1 MKKKHKE
8 GLQGATF
15 GMMEGV
21 VMVIAMLFGFVAAG
35 LEREV
40 MIIAIIL
47 TAFADGVANTSAF
60 YVSEETETFHTRRE
74 ILKSAFWTF
83 VGTVVAFTLPV
94 IPLLFLPVGQAVI
107 GAVAIAILMFLFLGQ
122 FVGRIANRDPMILS
136 VKYLVIGI
144 VAALVAYVAAYLIEL
159 LL

>member
-1 MKKKHKE
+1 MKKRQRE

-21 VMVIAMLFGFVAAG
+21 VMVIAMLFGLSAAG
-35 LEREV
+35 V
-40 MIIAIIL
+40 DQHVIIVTLLL

-74 ILKSAFWTF
+74 IHKSAFWTF
-83 VGTVVAFTLPV
+83 VGTAIAFAIPV
-94 IPLLFLPVGQAVI
+94 TPLFFLPIHEAVI
-107 GAVAIAILMFLFLGQ
+107 AGTLIGSIMLILLGQ
-122 FVGRIANRDPMILS
+122 FVGKVAKRNRMMLS
-136 VKYLVIGI
+136 VKYLIIGI
-144 VAALVAYVAAYLIEL
+144 IAAIVAFIAGQIIEL

>member
-1 MKKKHKE
+1 MRKKQKE

-21 VMVIAMLFGFVAAG
+21 VMVIAMLFGLSAAG
-35 LEREV
+35 VEQHV
-40 MIIAIIL
+40 IIVTLIL

-74 ILKSAFWTF
+74 IHKSAFWTF
-83 VGTVVAFTLPV
+83 VGTAIAFSIPI
-94 IPLLFLPVGQAVI
+94 IPLFIFPVYEAVI
-107 GAVAIAILMFLFLGQ
+107 AGTLIGALMLLLLGQ
-122 FVGRIANRDPMILS
+122 FVGKVAKRHRSMLS
-136 VKYLVIGI
+136 VKYLIIGI
-144 VAALVAYVAAYLIEL
+144 IAALVAYVVGQFIEL